1 MLHEHVAEP
10 IDAHDDGAMNWTVDD
25 IILAFI
31 REFAGGAENM
41 LGKLTQEQ
49 ARERVRLSIWRN
61 DRARRPFHDSGL
73 SYLDAYRKAYG
84 ISAEL
89 REKAR
94 ESSPLFPEA
103 DDDEDEEFGDGGR
116 EI

>member
-1 MLHEHVAEP
+1 MNTLPSRSMRTMMGV
-10 IDAHDDGAMNWTVDD
+10 MNWTVDD

-89 REKAR
+89 RDKPR
-94 ESSPLFPEA
+94 ESAPLFPDA
-103 DDDEDEEFGDGGR
+103 DEDDGFDEGGG

>member
-1 MLHEHVAEP
+1 MRTMMCV
-10 IDAHDDGAMNWTVDD
+10 MSWTVDD

-49 ARERVRLSIWRN
+49 ARERVRLAIWRN
-61 DRARRPFHDSGL
+61 DRARHPFHDSGV

-89 REKAR
+89 REKSR
-94 ESSPLFPEA
+94 ESPQPSPEDELE
-103 DDDEDEEFGDGGR
+103 DDDEFDDEGQ

>member
-1 MLHEHVAEP
+1 MRTMMCV
-10 IDAHDDGAMNWTVDD
+10 MSWTVDD
-25 IILAFI
+25 ITLAFI

-73 SYLDAYRKAYG
+73 TYIDAYRKAYG

-89 REKAR
+89 RAKPR
-94 ESSPLFPEA
+94 ESPEPFPGENSE
-103 DDDEDEEFGDGGR
+103 DDDEFDDEGR